1 MVDHKAYDS
10 REAFDAKLVEVIRAS
25 GAVLVCLAGFMRVVT
40 PVFLRAFPHR
50 ILNIHPALLPS
61 FPGTHGPAQALRYG
75 VRFSGCTVHFLDEG
89 VDTGPIVVQAV
100 VPVHEDDTEETL
112 AARILK
118 EEHRIYPMAIR
129 LFLEGRLSRR
139 GEKGDDER
147 RGKDPRLLPAQSR
160 RLIPENFL
168 SGHLTNGTE
177 YFLSHPDKVFSST
190 SPAVNAS
197 MIPAA
202 SASVASKRCPFISRN
217 AYMTIKPTLLLPSM
231 NGWLRTIAAP

>member
-1 MVDHKAYDS
+1 MNDRPVIAVLVSGSGSNLQAIIDASERGEIPGRVGLVLSNKADAYGLARAEKHGIPTAVVDHKAFGS
-10 REAFDAKLVEVIRAS
+10 REAFDAKMVEVIRAS

-89 VDTGPIVVQAV
+89 VDTGPIIVQAV

-129 LFLEGRLSRR
+129 LFLEGRLTVEGRKVSTKDAEKIPDFSRR
-139 GEKGDDER
+139 
-147 RGKDPRLLPAQSR
+147 
-160 RLIPENFL
+160 N
-168 SGHLTNGTE
+168 
-177 YFLSHPDKVFSST
+177 PD
-190 SPAVNAS
+190 A
-197 MIPAA
+197 
-202 SASVASKRCPFISRN
+202 
-217 AYMTIKPTLLLPSM
+217 
-231 NGWLRTIAAP
+231 